1 MPQALNTPQQ
11 ASESDLDRTLK
22 LIPMEVVT
30 LYASI
35 SIVEVP
41 WRYFPFVLYLVG
53 LGLVPLV
60 LWLDGRA
67 SGAHARPS
75 QYVVRTLAFTAW
87 ALVVRWPLGPWL
99 DEDGTRWLPAMLLP
113 VIPFVGALLLRPKAP
128 TQ

>member
-67 SGAHARPS
+67 SASQARWP
-75 QYVVRTLAFTAW
+75 QYLVRTLAFTAW
-87 ALVVRWPLGPWL
+87 ALVVRWPLEPWGL

-113 VIPFVGALLLRPKAP
+113 VIPFIGALLLRPV
-128 TQ
+128 QR